1 MKSEYQDYMEF
12 LKSFVQGTPLTL
24 SDNVDWSSIMK
35 MAQINNT
42 TGIIGY
48 MFMSNPGVADP
59 GLTSVGRHHCLQEIS
74 VFSRR
79 AEQMKQLMKI
89 LNEHEID
96 HLLFK
101 GYLVRELYP
110 IPELRSFGDIDF
122 VIRKEDREKCDALMM
137 ELGFTRETDWEPV
150 YSYLKGMEYYEIHT
164 EVLEVDVSQKADY
177 KEYYSHI
184 WEHVINTDQHT
195 YVFTPEFHL
204 LYLLTH
210 IAKHISGAGA
220 GIRMYIDIAFYVQ
233 HYRDTLDWNYIKE
246 QFKILKFEDFGN
258 IVFTAVEQW
267 FGVASPIK
275 LRPITEEVM
284 DDFLSFT
291 LEGGLFGKVGR
302 ESSVVYLKQK
312 MDNEGHFSKGKVLMH
327 RMFPSAADLES
338 RYTYLQ
344 GKHCLLP
351 IAWIHRLV
359 KTRNKIGYHAHEAQG
374 ILKAEDEQVQ
384 KLGRMYKEIGL

>member
-1 MKSEYQDYMEF
+1 MKSEYQDYMQF
-12 LKSFVQGTPLTL
+12 LKSFVQRTPLTL
-24 SDNVDWSSIMK
+24 SDNVDWSFIMK

-48 MFMSNPGVADP
+48 MFMSNPGAADP
-59 GLTSVGRHHCLQEIS
+59 SLTALGRHQCLQEIS

-79 AEQMKQLMKI
+79 AEQMKQLIKI

-122 VIRKEDREKCDALMM
+122 VIRKEDRDKCDALMM
-137 ELGFTRETDWEPV
+137 ELGFEREDNWEPV
-150 YSYLKGMEYYEIHT
+150 YSYQKGMEYYEIHT

-184 WEHVINTDQHT
+184 WEHIINTDQHT
-195 YVFTPEFHL
+195 YVFTPEYHL

-246 QFKILKFEDFGN
+246 
-258 IVFTAVEQW
+258 
-267 FGVASPIK
+267 
-275 LRPITEEVM
+275 
-284 DDFLSFT
+284 
-291 LEGGLFGKVGR
+291 
-302 ESSVVYLKQK
+302 
-312 MDNEGHFSKGKVLMH
+312 
-327 RMFPSAADLES
+327 
-338 RYTYLQ
+338 
-344 GKHCLLP
+344 
-351 IAWIHRLV
+351 
-359 KTRNKIGYHAHEAQG
+359 
-374 ILKAEDEQVQ
+374 
-384 KLGRMYKEIGL
+384 